1 MLMQRK
7 QKMSTINSHLMQPPL
22 QKNLNVGTAVV
33 GPINLG
39 NAVVE
44 VIHTGK
50 NGMGKITNP
59 TVMTDV
65 LMVMIITCIHT
76 REGMTTGGGIPMM
89 I

>member
-22 QKNLNVGTAVV
+22 QKSLNVGTAVV
-33 GPINLG
+33 GLINLE

-44 VIHTGK
+44 VIHPGK
-50 NGMGKITNP
+50 NGMGKITYP
-59 TVMTDV
+59 TIMTDI
-65 LMVMIITCIHT
+65 LMVMVITGIHT
-76 REGMTTGGGIPMM
+76 REGMTTGGGIHMM